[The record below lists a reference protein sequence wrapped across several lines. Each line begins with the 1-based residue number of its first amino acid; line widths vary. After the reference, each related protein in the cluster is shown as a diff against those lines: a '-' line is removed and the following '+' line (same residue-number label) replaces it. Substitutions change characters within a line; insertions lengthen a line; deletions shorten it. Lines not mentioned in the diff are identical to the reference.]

1 MTLSECADENK
12 DHKCDYCGETLSE
25 CADEN
30 KDHKCDYCG
39 ETLSEC
45 ADENKDHKCDYC
57 GVTLS
62 ECADENKDHKCDYC
76 GETLSECADENK
88 DHKCDYCGATLS
100 ECADENK
107 DHKCDYCGVTL
118 SKCIDA
124 DNDHICDICGNV
136 LSDHVGGKATCKDK
150 AICGICGKAYGEL
163 DTKSH
168 PNLVHVPEKAA
179 KGADGN
185 IEYWYCED
193 CNKYYSDSAADKEIT
208 KADTVTAKL
217 PDDQKPPKTGDNS
230 NLVLWIALLFIGGG
244 AGIGITGVSRKK
256 KRGGDIA

>member
-25 CADEN
+25 C
-30 KDHKCDYCG
+30 
-39 ETLSEC
+39 
-45 ADENKDHKCDYC
+45 
-57 GVTLS
+57 
-62 ECADENKDHKCDYC
+62 
-76 GETLSECADENK
+76 
-88 DHKCDYCGATLS
+88 
-100 ECADENK
+100 
-107 DHKCDYCGVTL
+107 
-118 SKCIDA
+118 IDA
-124 DNDHICDICGNV
+124 DNDHSCDICGNV